1 MKLTKLNENKTL
13 AEYEKEWEEQ
23 NGKTCDKCG
32 TKLNDGGTCPKCDDG
47 EESLQEKYTK
57 DEMVDKLAEYAFHEF
72 YYDLGYLDGDDGI
85 RKLFAEAANKL
96 IEEENE
102 HRADI
107 RNGFNDY
114 FEKHFGGPLFEKSL
128 NSNSSDEFMSYKT
141 AIESHKANGTEK
153 ELDSVISSAYN
164 DLNRETRLTGPEFN
178 KLCDLANLPDRK
190 IEVREAY
197 DPQEFNPDATG
208 PIYDMNVQ
216 FYSSLEKAI
225 KEERWEDAAKE
236 YCEIKADLDQEL
248 QNADRKPIVGKL
260 FKLFAKPHLRV
271 LDNYKRRIPA
281 EYLNDCDKKNEN
293 LIEGLEYIENI
304 DEIRKSANG
313 IQTEFEYTRFY
324 RPKIYLPTDKGGKGE
339 LRIMAIKENPDEEDS
354 DWEICVE
361 FEDKSGFYGFDV
373 PAIKLADELHNNRNP
388 YLNGLTFEEAEDIC
402 SEIREYF
409 MNVDQED
416 LYSTFV
422 DKLGCDKKA
431 ILKFYNDPS
440 LNEAVVDK
448 FYIDEIVSAQGGKT
462 ETERHSFDTIEELKQ
477 YVKGANL
484 TPEDIENCGK
494 CEVKDLFESDA
505 YLSKEEEEEFYN
517 ELRSALPKDGRIAST
532 PKDTTDPEL
541 ANKMDKW
548 LTDKGYPSTN
558 EALGVGAGLALG
570 GAAIGAGMV
579 GSALLDSLDKD
590 EEGEDMDELFDI
602 KVDAKGFGGS
612 GNNVHVG
619 PGSMPLTASLD
630 RDKEEKRTR
639 HYGKDYDDE
648 FTLMGY

>member
-23 NGKTCDKCG
+23 NGKTCDNCG

-47 EESLQEKYTK
+47 EEDSLKEGVSGTNSEEF
-57 DEMVDKLAEYAFHEF
+57 DSYA
-72 YYDLGYLDGDDGI
+72 
-85 RKLFAEAANKL
+85 A
-96 IEEENE
+96 
-102 HRADI
+102 
-107 RNGFNDY
+107 
-114 FEKHFGGPLFEKSL
+114 
-128 NSNSSDEFMSYKT
+128 
-141 AIESHKANGTEK
+141 AIERHKANGTEK
-153 ELDSVISSAYN
+153 ELDAVITSAYN

-190 IEVREAY
+190 IAVREAY

-216 FYSSLEKAI
+216 FYNSLEKAI

-248 QNADRKPIVGKL
+248 QNADRKPIMGKL
-260 FKLFAKPHLRV
+260 FKLFAKPHLRT

-293 LIEGLEYIENI
+293 L
-304 DEIRKSANG
+304 
-313 IQTEFEYTRFY
+313 TEAT
-324 RPKIYLPTDKGGKGE
+324 I
-339 LRIMAIKENPDEEDS
+339 
-354 DWEICVE
+354 
-361 FEDKSGFYGFDV
+361 
-373 PAIKLADELHNNRNP
+373 
-388 YLNGLTFEEAEDIC
+388 
-402 SEIREYF
+402 
-409 MNVDQED
+409 
-416 LYSTFV
+416 
-422 DKLGCDKKA
+422 
-431 ILKFYNDPS
+431 
-440 LNEAVVDK
+440 DK
-448 FYIDEIVSAQGGKT
+448 FYIDEIISAQGDKT

-477 YVKGANL
+477 YVKDANL

-494 CEVKDLFESDA
+494 CEIKDLFESGTPM
-505 YLSKEEEEEFYN
+505 SKEEDEESGNEF
-517 ELRSALPKDGRIAST
+517 RSTLPKDTPDSEAS
-532 PKDTTDPEL
+532 
-541 ANKMDKW
+541 NKVVKW
-548 LTDKGYPSTN
+548 LTDNGYLATN

-579 GSALLDSLDKD
+579 GSSLLDSMENEDDDAEELKELLDI
-590 EEGEDMDELFDI
+590 EI
-602 KVDAKGFGGS
+602 DAKGFGGS

-630 RDKEEKRTR
+630 RDKEEKHTR

>member
-107 RNGFNDY
+107 RNKFNDY
-114 FEKHFGGPLFEKSL
+114 FEKHFGGPLFEESL

-141 AIESHKANGTEK
+141 AIENHKANGTEK
-153 ELDSVISSAYN
+153 ELDAVISSAYN

-190 IEVREAY
+190 IEVRESYDPDEDESIKMHRSYHQAVNEIAPYEREDIDAENDIYARILYTLDNMSDRDLSGYRGRAMEIRKSMGEAY

-225 KEERWEDAAKE
+225 KEERWEDAARE

-248 QNADRKPIVGKL
+248 QDADRKPIIGKL
-260 FKLFAKPHLRV
+260 FKLFAKPHLRT

-281 EYLNDCDKKNEN
+281 EYLNACDQKNE
-293 LIEGLEYIENI
+293 
-304 DEIRKSANG
+304 
-313 IQTEFEYTRFY
+313 
-324 RPKIYLPTDKGGKGE
+324 
-339 LRIMAIKENPDEEDS
+339 
-354 DWEICVE
+354 
-361 FEDKSGFYGFDV
+361 
-373 PAIKLADELHNNRNP
+373 
-388 YLNGLTFEEAEDIC
+388 
-402 SEIREYF
+402 
-409 MNVDQED
+409 
-416 LYSTFV
+416 
-422 DKLGCDKKA
+422 
-431 ILKFYNDPS
+431 S

-477 YVKGANL
+477 YVKDANL

-517 ELRSALPKDGRIAST
+517 ELRSALPKDGRITST

-548 LTDKGYPSTN
+548 LTDKGYPDTN

-630 RDKEEKRTR
+630 RDKKEKHTR